1 MLSGRETPSA
11 ATRTL
16 LEGLSLWRGPVLA
29 DFALDP
35 FAQSE
40 IARLEEARVTAIE
53 ERVEADLALGRHR
66 ELIGELETMIGAH
79 PLRERLRGQLMLAL
93 YRSERQA
100 EALAAYQDAR
110 RLLDEEL
117 GLEPSES
124 LQQLERAILVHDP
137 ALDLPEPAAVPAADQ
152 TALADELPRRRSRWR
167 HGVVLA
173 AVAGVA
179 ALLAGVSVLALSD
192 RKEAKSIAAA
202 AGNSVGVIDPESNE
216 LVADV
221 AVGAT
226 PTRLVVADGAYWVTN
241 ADDHTVSR
249 VDPATRAVV
258 QTVRV
263 GSSPSG
269 ITTGEGDVWVANS
282 LDGTVS
288 RIDAETN
295 TVVQTIEA
303 GNFPLGIAYANGA
316 IWVANSG
323 DDTIGKIDAGT
334 GKPLRTL
341 PIMATELAP
350 GAHALWASQRTSNRV
365 VRIDPRSGA
374 VVQEVSVGGGPTGID
389 VGAGSVWVAN
399 SLDGTVSRIDP
410 ETSSV
415 TATIPTGDGPTA
427 LAADEDGVWVSNQ
440 FDGTVVRID
449 PKTNNVVRRISVG
462 NRPQGVAV
470 AGGDVLVEV
479 RASDTAHR
487 GGTLTVRNDRSP
499 DSIDPAVA
507 YDPASWPYL
516 RMTNDGLVAFNQVA
530 GVAGTQLVPD
540 LAVSLPTPTDGGRSY
555 TFQLRPGIRYSNGQ
569 PVRASHFRATFERD
583 FRVGLQVTYYDG
595 IIGAARCKRV
605 PAQCDLSRGIVTDDA
620 AGTISFHLLAPDPEF
635 LYRLAISAA
644 YVVPPG
650 TRPRDIGARPVPATG
665 PYMIAEY
672 RPNRILRL
680 ERNPHFNEWSKAAQP
695 DGYPDRIVLTLGGT
709 ADEAIDDV
717 IRGRADLMSTLGS
730 GSPTPRRLA
739 SIKTRNASQV
749 HTNPAQQTANLFL
762 NTRVAPFDR
771 LDVRQGGELCGR
783 PRRGGPDPGW
793 LRPRGDDVP
802 GASPSLP
809 GLPSLLPVHGK
820 PDLRRGLDGPRPRQ
834 GTTTREPL
842 RHAGHEG
849 DRLGLRARGGL
860 RSDAGEAPRC
870 ARVPDVAE
878 DTRRHLQRDRLR
890 RAHESDIGST
900 GWGTDYPLR
909 LDLVE
914 RAADVRLLQSEDL
927 PTGTPPASA
936 SLASTG

>member
-1 MLSGRETPSA
+1 M
-11 ATRTL
+11 
-16 LEGLSLWRGPVLA
+16 
-29 DFALDP
+29 
-35 FAQSE
+35 
-40 IARLEEARVTAIE
+40 
-53 ERVEADLALGRHR
+53 
-66 ELIGELETMIGAH
+66 
-79 PLRERLRGQLMLAL
+79 
-93 YRSERQA
+93 
-100 EALAAYQDAR
+100 
-110 RLLDEEL
+110 
-117 GLEPSES
+117 
-124 LQQLERAILVHDP
+124 
-137 ALDLPEPAAVPAADQ
+137 
-152 TALADELPRRRSRWR
+152 
-167 HGVVLA
+167 
-173 AVAGVA
+173 
-179 ALLAGVSVLALSD
+179 
-192 RKEAKSIAAA
+192 
-202 AGNSVGVIDPESNE
+202 
-216 LVADV
+216 
-221 AVGAT
+221 
-226 PTRLVVADGAYWVTN
+226 
-241 ADDHTVSR
+241 
-249 VDPATRAVV
+249 
-258 QTVRV
+258 
-263 GSSPSG
+263 
-269 ITTGEGDVWVANS
+269 WVANS

-487 GGTLTVRNDRSP
+487 GGTLTVRNDRSL

-540 LAVSLPTPTDGGRSY
+540 LAVSLPTPTDGGRTY

-595 IIGAARCKRV
+595 IIGAARCKRI

-680 ERNPHFNEWSKAAQP
+680 ERNPHFKEWSKAAQP

-730 GSPTPRRLA
+730 GLAHSETAGVHQDAQREPGSHEPGATDRQPLPQHARPALRPSRRA
-739 SIKTRNASQV
+739 S
-749 HTNPAQQTANLFL
+749 
-762 NTRVAPFDR
+762 
-771 LDVRQGGELCGR
+771 GGELCGR

-842 RHAGHEG
+842 RHAGMRVTVWDYAPVEG
-849 DRLGLRARGGL
+849 FGPMLVKLLDALGYRTSLKTLGATYNATAF
-860 RSDAGEAPRC
+860 DPRTK
-870 ARVPDVAE
+870 A
-878 DTRRHLQRDRLR
+878 Q
-890 RAHESDIGST
+890 IGFY
-900 GWGTDYPLR
+900 GWGTDYPL
-909 LDLVE
+909 
-914 RAADVRLLQSEDL
+914 
-927 PTGTPPASA
+927 
-936 SLASTG
+936 ASTWFSAPLTCASFEARSTPNWNASGFCEPRIDRLITQAQNVQLKDPDAARELWARVDREVVDEAPLVPLVSWSVIDVLGKRVGNYQYSGRGMGLLIDQLWVQ